1 MGPAATPALLQ
12 YRLASSFLDP
22 FDPSGATVMLLNP
35 NHLQRKY
42 PDSRSGE
49 IMAATVDFF
58 ESRGKARLK
67 RDDHE
72 RAWYSDF
79 LQFVGRERVF
89 ASLLTPAKYGA
100 QDCRWDTY
108 RISEFAEIVGFY
120 GLSYWY
126 PFQVT
131 ALGLGP
137 IWMSDNEDAKHKAGA
152 QLEAGQVFGFGLSE
166 QAHGA
171 DVYQTDMIL
180 KPRSGD
186 VGGWTA
192 NGEKYYIGNANVAR
206 TVSTFGKI
214 ADTDEYVFFA
224 ADSQHDRFDLI
235 KNVVNS
241 QNYVANYAL
250 RDYPVTDAEILHRG
264 PEAFHAAL
272 NTVNVCKYNLGWG
285 SIGMCTHAMYEA
297 VTHASNRHLY
307 GTVVTDFSHV
317 RRLLTDAYVR
327 LAAMRLVAT
336 RACDYMRSASAA
348 DRRYLLY
355 SPLTKAKVT
364 SEGERVIIAL
374 WDVIAAKGVEK
385 DTFFETVT
393 REIGLLPRLE
403 GTVHINIG
411 LLGKFMPNFLFA
423 PNNELPIIDRRDD
436 AADDTFLFAQG
447 PTGGLGKVRFHDWRV
462 LFASFG
468 HVANVALL
476 HEQIDVL
483 AEMLASATPDAAQQK
498 DIDFAFAVGQL
509 FATVP
514 YAQLILEEALLSELD
529 EALID
534 EIFAVLVRDFNSYA
548 VELNDKRAT
557 TPEQARF
564 ATRMIRRPA
573 HDATRYDQIWKEYVV
588 PINGAYQMRP

>member
-1 MGPAATPALLQ
+1 
-12 YRLASSFLDP
+12 
-22 FDPSGATVMLLNP
+22 MLLNP
-35 NHLQRKY
+35 NRLQRKY
-42 PDSRSGE
+42 PDRRSGE

-67 RDDHE
+67 HDDHE
-72 RAWYSDF
+72 RVWYSDF
-79 LQFVGRERVF
+79 LNHIGRQRIF
-89 ASLLTPAKYGA
+89 ASLLTPAEYGGS
-100 QDCRWDTY
+100 DCRWDTY
-108 RISEFAEIVGFY
+108 RISEFAEILGFY

-137 IWMSDNEDAKHKAGA
+137 IWMSDNEDAKRKAAA
-152 QLEAGQVFGFGLSE
+152 QLEQGEVFAFGLSE
-166 QAHGA
+166 QRHGA
-171 DVYQTDMIL
+171 DVYKTDMIL
-180 KPRSGD
+180 TPTSDFGH
-186 VGGWTA
+186 GWTA

-206 TVSTFGKI
+206 MVSTFGKI
-214 ADTDEYVFFA
+214 DGTDEYVFFA
-224 ADSQHDRFDLI
+224 ADSQHDRYDLI

-250 RDYPVTDAEILHRG
+250 RDYPVTEADMLHRG

-285 SIGMCTHAMYEA
+285 AIGMCTHAMYEA
-297 VTHASNRHLY
+297 VTHAANRYLY
-307 GTVVTDFSHV
+307 GTVVTDFTHV

-327 LAAMRLVAT
+327 LVAMRLVAT
-336 RACDYMRSASAA
+336 RASDYMRSASGD

-364 SEGERVIIAL
+364 SEGERVITAL

-385 DTFFETVT
+385 DTFFETVA

-411 LLGKFMPNFLFA
+411 LLAKFMPNYLFA
-423 PNNELPIIDRRDD
+423 PD
-436 AADDTFLFAQG
+436 AALPVIGRRADAANDSFLFAQG
-447 PTGGLGKVRFHDWRV
+447 PTGGLGKVRFHNWR
-462 LFASFG
+462 ASLDG
-468 HVANVALL
+468 YAHLRNVALL
-476 HEQIDVL
+476 RDQIDVL

-498 DIDFAFAVGQL
+498 DIDFAFGVGQL

-514 YAQLILEEALLSELD
+514 YAQLILEEAPLSGAD
-529 EALID
+529 EPLID
-534 EIFAVLVRDFNSYA
+534 EIFAVLVRDFNTYA
-548 VELNDKRAT
+548 VELHDKAAT
-557 TPEQARF
+557 TDEQARF
-564 ATRMIRRPA
+564 AMRMIRRPVN
-573 HDATRYDQIWKEYVV
+573 DPGRYDQVWKEHVL

>member
-1 MGPAATPALLQ
+1 
-12 YRLASSFLDP
+12 
-22 FDPSGATVMLLNP
+22 MLLNP
-35 NHLQRKY
+35 NHLQRQY
-42 PDSRSGE
+42 PDRRSGE

-67 RDDHE
+67 SDDHD
-72 RAWYSDF
+72 RVWYSDF
-79 LQFVGRERVF
+79 LDHVGRERIF

-100 QDCRWDTY
+100 EDCRWDTY

-137 IWMSDNEDAKHKAGA
+137 IWMSANEDAKRKAAA
-152 QLEAGQVFGFGLSE
+152 QLEAGEVFAFGLSE

-180 KPRSGD
+180 TPSAH
-186 VGGWTA
+186 GWSA

-206 TVSTFGKI
+206 MVSTFGKI
-214 ADTDEYVFFA
+214 AGTPENPDYVFFV
-224 ADSQHDRFDLI
+224 ADSQHERYHLI

-250 RDYPVTDAEILHRG
+250 RDYPVTDTDVLHRG
-264 PEAFHAAL
+264 PDAFHAAL

-285 SIGMCTHAMYEA
+285 AIGICTHAMYEA
-297 VTHASNRHLY
+297 VTHASNRYLY
-307 GTVVTDFSHV
+307 GTVVTDFTHV

-327 LAAMRLVAT
+327 LVAMKLVAT

-355 SPLTKAKVT
+355 SPLTKAKIT
-364 SEGERVIIAL
+364 SEGERVVVAL

-385 DTFFETVT
+385 DTFFEAVT

-411 LLGKFMPNFLFA
+411 LLAKFMPNFLFA
-423 PNNELPIIDRRDD
+423 PTSDLPVIGRRDD
-436 AADDTFLFAQG
+436 ASDDTFLFNQG
-447 PTGGLGKVRFHDWRV
+447 PTGGLGKVRFHDWRAP
-462 LFASFG
+462 FDSYG
-468 HVANVALL
+468 HLPNVALL
-476 HEQIDVL
+476 REQLDVL
-483 AEMLASATPDAAQQK
+483 TEMLATATPDAAQQN

-509 FATVP
+509 FAIAP
-514 YAQLILEEALLSELD
+514 YAQLILEEAGLSGLEK
-529 EALID
+529 AGGPSVID
-534 EIFAVLVRDFNSYA
+534 EVFATLVRDVNCYA
-548 VELNDKRAT
+548 VELHDKQAT
-557 TPEQARF
+557 TDEQARLVM
-564 ATRMIRRPA
+564 RMIRRPV
-573 HDATRYDQIWKEYVV
+573 HDPARYDQIWKEHVL
-588 PINGAYQMRP
+588 PIGGAYQMRP

>member
-1 MGPAATPALLQ
+1 
-12 YRLASSFLDP
+12 
-22 FDPSGATVMLLNP
+22 MLLNP
-35 NHLQRKY
+35 NHLNRQY
-42 PDSRSGE
+42 PDARSGE

-67 RDDHE
+67 ADDHA
-72 RAWYSDF
+72 RVWYSDF
-79 LQFVGRERVF
+79 LDHIGRERIF
-89 ASLLTPAKYGA
+89 ASLLTPSEYGA
-100 QDCRWDTY
+100 ADCRWDTY

-120 GLSYWY
+120 GLNYWY

-137 IWMSDNEDAKHKAGA
+137 IWMSDNEDAKRKAAA
-152 QLEAGQVFGFGLSE
+152 QLEQGEVFAFGLSE
-166 QAHGA
+166 QTHGA

-180 KPRSGD
+180 TPSEH
-186 VGGWTA
+186 GWVA
-192 NGEKYYIGNANVAR
+192 NGEKYYIGNANAAR
-206 TVSTFGKI
+206 MVSTFGKI
-214 ADTDEYVFFA
+214 AGAPGQEDEYVFFV
-224 ADSQHDRFDLI
+224 ADSQHDRYELK

-250 RDYPVTDAEILHRG
+250 HDYPVTEADLLHRG

-285 SIGMCTHAMYEA
+285 AVGMCTHAMYEA
-297 VTHASNRHLY
+297 VTHASNRYLY

-317 RRLLTDAYVR
+317 RRLLTDAYAR
-327 LAAMRLVAT
+327 LIAMKMVAT
-336 RACDYMRSASAA
+336 RASDYMRSASAD

-355 SPLTKAKVT
+355 SPLTKAKIT

-385 DTFFETVT
+385 DTIFEAMT

-411 LLGKFMPNFLFA
+411 LLGKFMPNYLFA
-423 PNNELPIIDRRDD
+423 PNGELPLLGRRDD
-436 AADDTFLFAQG
+436 AVDDAFLFNQG
-447 PTGGLGKVRFHDWRV
+447 PTGGLGKVRFHDWRAPFES
-462 LFASFG
+462 FA
-468 HVANVALL
+468 HLPNVALL
-476 HEQIDVL
+476 REQIDVL
-483 AEMLASATPDAAQQK
+483 AEMLASATPDALQQK
-498 DIDFAFAVGQL
+498 DIDFAFGVGQL

-514 YAQLILEEALLSELD
+514 YAQLILEEAPLSGVD

-548 VELNDKRAT
+548 VELSDKSAT
-557 TPEQARF
+557 TDAQARF
-564 ATRMIRRPA
+564 AMRMIRRPVF
-573 HDATRYDQIWKEYVV
+573 DAARYDQVWKDHIL
-588 PINGAYQMRP
+588 PINGAYEMRP

>member
-1 MGPAATPALLQ
+1 
-12 YRLASSFLDP
+12 
-22 FDPSGATVMLLNP
+22 MLLNP
-35 NHLQRKY
+35 NHLQRRY
-42 PDSRSGE
+42 PDRRSGE

-67 RDDHE
+67 ADDHD
-72 RAWYSDF
+72 RVWYSDF
-79 LQFVGRERVF
+79 LDHIGRERIF
-89 ASLLTPAKYGA
+89 ASLLTPAEYGA
-100 QDCRWDTY
+100 SDCRWDTY

-137 IWMSDNEDAKHKAGA
+137 IWMSDNEDAKRKAAA
-152 QLEAGQVFGFGLSE
+152 QLEAGEVFAFGLSE
-166 QAHGA
+166 QTHGA

-180 KPRSGD
+180 TPAKDSGH
-186 VGGWTA
+186 GWVA

-206 TVSTFGKI
+206 MVSTFGKI
-214 ADTDEYVFFA
+214 AGSGKNEDEYVFFA
-224 ADSQHDRFDLI
+224 ADSRHDRYELI

-250 RDYPVTDAEILHRG
+250 RDYPVTEADLLHRG
-264 PEAFHAAL
+264 PDAFHAAL

-285 SIGMCTHAMYEA
+285 AIGMCTHAMYEA
-297 VTHASNRHLY
+297 VTHAANRSLY
-307 GTVVTDFSHV
+307 GTLVTDFSHV
-317 RRLLTDAYVR
+317 RRLLTDAYAR
-327 LAAMRLVAT
+327 LIAMKLVAT
-336 RACDYMRSASAA
+336 RACDYMRSASAV

-355 SPLTKAKVT
+355 SPLTKAKIT
-364 SEGERVIIAL
+364 SEGERVVTAL

-385 DTFFETVT
+385 DTFFEAVT

-423 PNNELPIIDRRDD
+423 PNTELPVIARRDD

-447 PTGGLGKVRFHDWRV
+447 PTGGLGKVRFGDWRAAFDA
-462 LFASFG
+462 FAQLP
-468 HVANVALL
+468 NVALL
-476 HEQIDVL
+476 REQIDVL
-483 AEMLASATPDAAQQK
+483 TEMLASATPDAVQQK

-514 YAQLILEEALLSELD
+514 YAQLILEEAGLSGVD

-534 EIFAVLVRDFNSYA
+534 EIFALLVRDFNGYA
-548 VELNDKRAT
+548 VELADKPAT
-557 TPEQARF
+557 TDEQARF
-564 ATRMIRRPA
+564 AMRMVRRPV
-573 HDATRYDQIWKEYVV
+573 HDPGRYERIWKEHVL
-588 PINGAYQMRP
+588 PINGAYRMRP

>member
-1 MGPAATPALLQ
+1 
-12 YRLASSFLDP
+12 
-22 FDPSGATVMLLNP
+22 MLLNP
-35 NHLQRKY
+35 NQLERRY
-42 PDSRSGE
+42 PDPRSGE

-67 RDDHE
+67 HDDHE
-72 RAWYSDF
+72 RTWYSDF
-79 LQFVGRERVF
+79 LDHVGRERIF
-89 ASLLTPAKYGA
+89 ASLLTPAEYGA
-100 QDCRWDTY
+100 EDCRWDTY
-108 RISEFAEIVGFY
+108 RISEFAEILGFY

-137 IWMSDNEDAKHKAGA
+137 IWMSANEDAKRKAAA
-152 QLEAGQVFGFGLSE
+152 QLEAGEVFAFGLSE
-166 QAHGA
+166 QTHGA

-180 KPRSGD
+180 QPGPSD
-186 VGGWTA
+186 IGGWIA

-206 TVSTFGKI
+206 MVSTFGKI
-214 ADTDEYVFFA
+214 AGTDEYVFFA
-224 ADSQHDRFDLI
+224 ADSQHDRYDLI

-250 RDYPVTDAEILHRG
+250 RDYPVTEADMLHRG

-297 VTHASNRHLY
+297 VTHASNRYLY
-307 GTVVTDFSHV
+307 GTVVTDFAHV

-327 LAAMRLVAT
+327 LVAMKLVAT
-336 RACDYMRSASAA
+336 RASDYMRSASAE

-355 SPLTKAKVT
+355 SPLTKAKIT

-385 DTFFETVT
+385 DTIFEAMT

-423 PNNELPIIDRRDD
+423 PNSELPVIGRRDD
-436 AADDTFLFAQG
+436 AADDSFLFAQG
-447 PTGGLGKVRFHDWRV
+447 PTGGLGKVRFHDWRAS
-462 LFASFG
+462 FASFA
-468 HVANVALL
+468 HLANVALL
-476 HEQIDVL
+476 REQIDML

-509 FATVP
+509 FAAVP
-514 YAQLILEEALLSELD
+514 YAQLILEEAALSRVD
-529 EALID
+529 EALVD
-534 EIFAVLVRDFNSYA
+534 EIFALLVRDFNSYA
-548 VELNDKRAT
+548 VELNDKPSAT
-557 TPEQARF
+557 DQQARF
-564 ATRMIRRPA
+564 AMRMIRRPA
-573 HDATRYDQIWKEYVV
+573 NDPARYDQIWKGHVL
-588 PINGAYQMRP
+588 PISGAYQMRP

>member
-1 MGPAATPALLQ
+1 
-12 YRLASSFLDP
+12 
-22 FDPSGATVMLLNP
+22 MLLNP
-35 NHLQRKY
+35 NRLQRRY
-42 PDSRSGE
+42 PDRRSGE
-49 IMAATVDFF
+49 IMAATVEFF

-67 RDDHE
+67 HDDHE
-72 RAWYSDF
+72 RVWYSDF
-79 LQFVGRERVF
+79 LNFIAKERIF
-89 ASLLTPAKYGA
+89 ASLLTPAEYGA
-100 QDCRWDTY
+100 EDCRWDTH

-137 IWMSDNEDAKHKAGA
+137 IWMSDNEDAKRKAAA
-152 QLEAGQVFGFGLSE
+152 QLEAGEVFGFGLSE
-166 QAHGA
+166 QTHGA
-171 DVYQTDMIL
+171 DVYKTDMIL
-180 KPRSGD
+180 TPSEH
-186 VGGWTA
+186 GWTA

-206 TVSTFGKI
+206 MVSTFGKI
-214 ADTDEYVFFA
+214 DGSPESQEYVFFA
-224 ADSQHDRFDLI
+224 ADSQHDRYDLI

-250 RDYPVTDAEILHRG
+250 RDYPVTEADMLHRG

-285 SIGMCTHAMYEA
+285 SIGMCTHAIYEA
-297 VTHASNRHLY
+297 MTHASNRYLY
-307 GTVVTDFSHV
+307 GTVVTDFTHV

-327 LAAMRLVAT
+327 LVAMKLVAT
-336 RACDYMRSASAA
+336 RASDYMRSASAA

-355 SPLTKAKVT
+355 SPLTKAKIT
-364 SEGERVIIAL
+364 SEGERVITAL

-423 PNNELPIIDRRDD
+423 PNSELPVIGRRDD
-436 AADDTFLFAQG
+436 AADDSFLFAQG
-447 PTGGLGKVRFHDWRV
+447 PTGGLGKVRFHDWRAPFES
-462 LFASFG
+462 FARL
-468 HVANVALL
+468 ANVALL
-476 HEQIDVL
+476 REQVDML
-483 AEMLASATPDAAQQK
+483 AEMLASATPDAVQQA

-514 YAQLILEEALLSELD
+514 YAQLILEEAALSGMD
-529 EALID
+529 DAVVD
-534 EIFAVLVRDFNSYA
+534 EIFALLVRDFNSYA
-548 VELNDKRAT
+548 VELSDKPST
-557 TPEQARF
+557 TDEQARF
-564 ATRMIRRPA
+564 AMRMIRRPA
-573 HDATRYDQIWKEYVV
+573 TDPARDDQIWKDHVLPV
-588 PINGAYQMRP
+588 NGAYQMRP

>member
-1 MGPAATPALLQ
+1 
-12 YRLASSFLDP
+12 
-22 FDPSGATVMLLNP
+22 MLLNP
-35 NHLQRKY
+35 NHLQREY
-42 PDSRSGE
+42 PDRRSGE

-67 RDDHE
+67 ADDHA
-72 RAWYSDF
+72 RVWYSDF
-79 LQFVGRERVF
+79 LDHVGRERIF
-89 ASLLTPAKYGA
+89 ASLLTPAEYGA
-100 QDCRWDTY
+100 DDCRWDTY

-120 GLSYWY
+120 GLNYWY

-137 IWMSDNEDAKHKAGA
+137 IWMSGNEDAKRKAAA
-152 QLEAGQVFGFGLSE
+152 QLEAGEVFAFGLSE
-166 QAHGA
+166 QTHGA

-180 KPRSGD
+180 TPRPND
-186 VGGWTA
+186 LGGWSAT
-192 NGEKYYIGNANVAR
+192 GEKYYIGNANVAR
-206 TVSTFGKI
+206 MVSTFGKI
-214 ADTDEYVFFA
+214 AGSPENQEYVFFV
-224 ADSQHDRFDLI
+224 ADSRHDRYHLI

-241 QNYVANYAL
+241 QNFVANYAL
-250 RDYPVTDAEILHRG
+250 RDYPVTEADMLHRG
-264 PEAFHAAL
+264 PGAFHAAL

-285 SIGMCTHAMYEA
+285 AIGMCTHAMYEA
-297 VTHASNRHLY
+297 VTHASNRYLY

-327 LAAMRLVAT
+327 LVAMKLVAT
-336 RACDYMRSASAA
+336 RASDYMRSASAA

-355 SPLTKAKVT
+355 SPLTKAKIT

-385 DTFFETVT
+385 DTIFEAMT

-403 GTVHINIG
+403 GTVHINVG
-411 LLGKFMPNFLFA
+411 LLAKFMPNYLFA
-423 PNNELPIIDRRDD
+423 PNSELPVIGRRDD
-436 AADDTFLFAQG
+436 AADDSFLFNQG
-447 PTGGLGKVRFHDWRV
+447 PTGGLGKVRFHDWRTP
-462 LFASFG
+462 FASFA
-468 HVANVALL
+468 HLPNVALL
-476 HEQIDVL
+476 REQVDVL

-514 YAQLILEEALLSELD
+514 YAQLILEEVPLSGVD

-548 VELNDKRAT
+548 VELSDKPAT
-557 TPEQARF
+557 TDQQARF
-564 ATRMIRRPA
+564 AMRMIRRPV
-573 HDATRYDQIWKEYVV
+573 HDPAPYDQIWKEHVL
-588 PINGAYQMRP
+588 PISGAYQMRP

>member
-1 MGPAATPALLQ
+1 
-12 YRLASSFLDP
+12 
-22 FDPSGATVMLLNP
+22 MLLNP
-35 NHLQRKY
+35 NQLERRY
-42 PDSRSGE
+42 PDPRSGE

-67 RDDHE
+67 HDDHE
-72 RAWYSDF
+72 RTWYSDF
-79 LQFVGRERVF
+79 LDHVGRERIF
-89 ASLLTPAKYGA
+89 ASLLTPAEYGA
-100 QDCRWDTY
+100 EDCRWDTY
-108 RISEFAEIVGFY
+108 RISEFAEILGFY

-137 IWMSDNEDAKHKAGA
+137 IWMSANEDAKRKAAA
-152 QLEAGQVFGFGLSE
+152 QLEAGEVFAFGLSE
-166 QAHGA
+166 QTHGA

-180 KPRSGD
+180 QAGPNGT
-186 VGGWTA
+186 GGWIA

-206 TVSTFGKI
+206 MVSTFGKI
-214 ADTDEYVFFA
+214 AGTDEYVFFA
-224 ADSQHDRFDLI
+224 ADSQHDRYDLI

-250 RDYPVTDAEILHRG
+250 RDYPVTEADMLHRG

-297 VTHASNRHLY
+297 VTHASNRYLY
-307 GTVVTDFSHV
+307 GTVVTDFTHV

-327 LAAMRLVAT
+327 LVAMKLVAT
-336 RACDYMRSASAA
+336 RASDYMRSASAE

-355 SPLTKAKVT
+355 SPLTKAKIT

-385 DTFFETVT
+385 DTIFEAMT

-423 PNNELPIIDRRDD
+423 PNSELPVIGRRDD
-436 AADDTFLFAQG
+436 AADDSFLFTQG
-447 PTGGLGKVRFHDWRV
+447 PTGGLGKVRFHDWRASIKS
-462 LFASFG
+462 FA
-468 HVANVALL
+468 HLANVALL
-476 HEQIDVL
+476 REQIDML

-514 YAQLILEEALLSELD
+514 YAQLILEEAALSRVD
-529 EALID
+529 EALVD
-534 EIFAVLVRDFNSYA
+534 EIFALLVRDFNSYA
-548 VELNDKRAT
+548 VELNDKPSAT
-557 TPEQARF
+557 DQQARF
-564 ATRMIRRPA
+564 AMRMIRRPA
-573 HDATRYDQIWKEYVV
+573 NDAARYDQIWKEHVL
-588 PINGAYQMRP
+588 PISGAYQMRP

>member
-1 MGPAATPALLQ
+1 
-12 YRLASSFLDP
+12 
-22 FDPSGATVMLLNP
+22 MLLNP
-35 NHLQRKY
+35 NHLQRRY
-42 PDSRSGE
+42 PDRRSGE

-67 RDDHE
+67 ADDHN
-72 RAWYSDF
+72 RVWYSDF
-79 LQFVGRERVF
+79 LDHIGRERIF
-89 ASLLTPAKYGA
+89 ASLLTPAEYGA
-100 QDCRWDTY
+100 SDCRWDTY

-137 IWMSDNEDAKHKAGA
+137 IWMSDNEDAKRKAAA
-152 QLEAGQVFGFGLSE
+152 QLEAGEVFAFGLSE
-166 QAHGA
+166 QTHGA

-180 KPRSGD
+180 TPSEH
-186 VGGWTA
+186 GWTA
-192 NGEKYYIGNANVAR
+192 SGEKYYIGNANVAR
-206 TVSTFGKI
+206 MVSTFGKI
-214 ADTDEYVFFA
+214 GGTSKNQEYVFFA
-224 ADSQHDRFDLI
+224 ADSQHDRYELI

-241 QNYVANYAL
+241 QNFVANYAL
-250 RDYPVTDAEILHRG
+250 RDYPVTEADLLHRG
-264 PEAFHAAL
+264 PDAFHAAL

-285 SIGMCTHAMYEA
+285 AIGMCTHAMYEA
-297 VTHASNRHLY
+297 VTHAANRYLY

-327 LAAMRLVAT
+327 LIAMKLVAT

-355 SPLTKAKVT
+355 SPLTKAKIT
-364 SEGERVIIAL
+364 SEGERVITAL

-385 DTFFETVT
+385 DTFFEAVT

-423 PNNELPIIDRRDD
+423 PNAELPVIARRDD

-447 PTGGLGKVRFHDWRV
+447 PTGGLGKVRFADWRAPFDS
-462 LFASFG
+462 FA
-468 HVANVALL
+468 HLPNVALL
-476 HEQIDVL
+476 REQVDVL
-483 AEMLASATPDAAQQK
+483 TEMLASATPDAAQQK

-514 YAQLILEEALLSELD
+514 YAQLILEEAPLSGVED
-529 EALID
+529 ALID
-534 EIFAVLVRDFNSYA
+534 EIFAVLVRDFNGYA
-548 VELNDKRAT
+548 VELGDKPTAT
-557 TPEQARF
+557 DEQARL
-564 ATRMIRRPA
+564 AMRMIRRPV
-573 HDATRYDQIWKEYVV
+573 HDPTRYGQIWKEHVL
-588 PINGAYQMRP
+588 PINGAYRMRP

>member
-1 MGPAATPALLQ
+1 
-12 YRLASSFLDP
+12 
-22 FDPSGATVMLLNP
+22 MLLNP
-35 NHLQRKY
+35 NHLVRRY
-42 PDSRSGE
+42 PDARSGE
-49 IMAATVDFF
+49 IMASTVDFF

-67 RDDHE
+67 KDDHD

-79 LQFVGRERVF
+79 LNHIGRERIF
-89 ASLLTPAKYGA
+89 ASLLTPAEYGA
-100 QDCRWDTY
+100 YDCRWDTY
-108 RISEFAEIVGFY
+108 RISEFAEILGFY

-137 IWMSDNEDAKHKAGA
+137 IWMSDNEDAKRKAAA
-152 QLEAGQVFGFGLSE
+152 QLEQGEVFGFGLSE
-166 QAHGA
+166 KTHGA
-171 DVYQTDMIL
+171 DVYKTDMIL
-180 KPRSGD
+180 TPSEH
-186 VGGWTA
+186 GWIA

-206 TVSTFGKI
+206 MVSTFGKI
-214 ADTDEYVFFA
+214 AGGTDDYVFFA
-224 ADSQHDRFDLI
+224 ADSHHDRYDLI

-250 RDYPVTDAEILHRG
+250 RDYPVTEADLLHRG

-285 SIGMCTHAMYEA
+285 AIGMCTHAMYEA
-297 VTHASNRHLY
+297 VTHAANRHLY

-327 LAAMRLVAT
+327 LVAMRLVAT
-336 RACDYMRSASAA
+336 RASDYMRSASAD

-385 DTFFETVT
+385 DTFFETVA

-411 LLGKFMPNFLFA
+411 LLGKFMPNYLFA
-423 PNNELPIIDRRDD
+423 PDAALPLIPRRED

-447 PTGGLGKVRFHDWRV
+447 PTGGLGKVRFHDWR
-462 LFASFG
+462 ASFDSFA
-468 HVANVALL
+468 HLPNVALL
-476 HEQIDVL
+476 REQIDVL

-498 DIDFAFAVGQL
+498 DIDFAFGVGQL
-509 FATVP
+509 FAVVP
-514 YAQLILEEALLSELD
+514 YAQLILEEAPLSGVGEP
-529 EALID
+529 LID
-534 EIFAVLVRDFNSYA
+534 EIFALLVRDFNTYA
-548 VELNDKRAT
+548 VELHDKAAT
-557 TPEQARF
+557 TDEQAHF
-564 ATRMIRRPA
+564 AMRMIRRPL
-573 HDATRYDQIWKEYVV
+573 DDPGRYNQVWKEHVL
-588 PINGAYQMRP
+588 PINGAYEMRP